1 LQVSFSS
8 PKECAPGMSDPIHHE
23 CGIAYIRLRKDPEYY
38 YNKYGTALW
47 GFNKLFLLL
56 LKQRNRGQDGAG
68 IGCCKLNV
76 AHGKRFLFH
85 DRAVKS
91 DPVNRLFRRQ
101 QGELERLIASGL
113 LDLKNPAS
121 VKENFE
127 FGGENLVGHL
137 RYSTSGGVTEA
148 FCHPQVRESNWPTKS
163 LMVLGNFNMT
173 NVSELKKQMVAR
185 GQHPFH
191 DTDTQVILE
200 EIGFHLDEAHTDIYR
215 EERDRGTDGLAIPKV
230 ISNRFDIPKIIAE
243 SARTWDGGYTIVGLV
258 GNGDGFVMRDP
269 NGIRPCYYIEDD
281 EVIAFASE
289 RTPLMTVFQREAQQI
304 QELPPGHVASVRPSG
319 EFAIKQFAEAKTRRS
334 CAFERIYFSRG
345 NDPDIYRERKQLG
358 ARLVPQVLDAIDR
371 DLDKTVFSF
380 IPNTAETGYHGLM
393 DGLREWRRN
402 RVREELRELTARGE
416 QLPEEAF
423 DRLIMSGWPR
433 GEKVANKDEKF
444 RTFISKEAGRNEL
457 VAFAYDIT
465 YGVIDGDNLVALDD
479 SIVRGTTLR
488 ESILRILARTN
499 PRQIIIASTAP
510 QIRYPDCYGIDMSE
524 LGKFLAFQAAIGL
537 LKKRGL
543 EKTVKDVYDRCREEL
558 RKDPIDMENRVKAIY
573 EPFSAE
579 ELSEEMAQLITPTD
593 ISWKGEVHLLFQT
606 IENLHAALPDH
617 RGDWYFTG
625 NYPTPGGYAVVNQAF
640 IDFCEGRDGR
650 PYDGWL

>member
-1 LQVSFSS
+1 
-8 PKECAPGMSDPIHHE
+8 MSDPIHHE
-23 CGIAYIRLRKDPEYY
+23 CGIAYIRLRKDPAYY
-38 YNKYGTALW
+38 HAKYGTALW

-68 IGCCKLNV
+68 IGCCKLDA
-76 AHGKRFLFH
+76 AHGKRFLFN
-85 DRAVKS
+85 DRTVKK
-91 DPVNRLFRRQ
+91 DPVNRLFQRQ
-101 QGELERLIASGL
+101 QEELAQLIHAGL
-113 LDLKNPAS
+113 IDLAKPAT
-121 VKENFE
+121 VKEHFP

-148 FCHPQVRESNWPTKS
+148 YCHPQVRESNWPTKS

-173 NVSELKKQMVAR
+173 NVSDLKKHMVAR

-215 EERDRGTDGLAIPKV
+215 AERDKGTDGPDIPKV
-230 ISNRFDIPKIIAE
+230 ISNQFDIPKIIEE
-243 SARTWDGGYTIVGLV
+243 SARTWDGGYTIVGLI

-269 NGIRPCYYIEDD
+269 HGIRPCYYIEDD

-289 RTPLMTVFQREAQQI
+289 RTPLMTVFHKEVEEIR
-304 QELPPGHVASVRPSG
+304 ELPPGHVASIRPSG
-319 EFAIKQFAEAKTRRS
+319 EFRIKPFTDPKPRQS
-334 CAFERIYFSRG
+334 CTFERIYFSRG

-358 ARLVPQVLDAIDR
+358 ARLVPQILEAIDR

-416 QLPEEAF
+416 RLPEEAF

-465 YGVIDGDNLVALDD
+465 YGVVDGDNLVALDD

-537 LKKRGL
+537 LRKRGMEPVVREVYARCL
-543 EKTVKDVYDRCREEL
+543 EEV
-558 RKDPIDMENRVKAIY
+558 RKDPALMENRVKAIY
-573 EPFSAE
+573 APFSPG
-579 ELSEEMAQLITPTD
+579 ELSEEMARLITPPD

-617 RGDWYFTG
+617 QGDWYFTG
-625 NYPTPGGYAVVNQAF
+625 NYPTPGGYAVVNQAY
-640 IDFCEGRDGR
+640 IDFFEGRDGR
-650 PYDGWL
+650 PYDGWI